1 MMIDVHAHIMS
12 FDVEADIGRLRSVA
26 QRYGVDRYYFSSLDG
41 SAHPDEENV
50 AQGNAYAAKI
60 VKDDPKLF
68 RGYVH
73 VNPRNSDAADVLK
86 KGIEEHGVQVT
97 KEYVKGRGNV
107 YSNPAINAY
116 VHVTDSA
123 NKTVS
128 TLKRIL
134 RDCEADDS
142 DSDPLVDAINGNTEE

>member
-1 MMIDVHAHIMS
+1 MPSNEIKGDEKMAKDLKKQAAAILKAAES
-12 FDVEADIGRLRSVA
+12 LNA
-26 QRYGVDRYYFSSLDG
+26 QDNFLFVTTFERYLELLAVLD
-41 SAHPDEENV
+41 D
-50 AQGNAYAAKI
+50 
-60 VKDDPKLF
+60 
-68 RGYVH
+68 
-73 VNPRNSDAADVLK
+73 LK